1 MDQKANQLLQEI
13 DLARCRAQWSTAME
27 LSKKYKKIKP
37 QDSVLDITICTEV
50 DLIKLLKSTTDIE
63 KRGWDIIHQHDS
75 PQNIALLPVIESS
88 KVKHLVARLDF
99 LNVDQNDQ
107 VDLNNT
113 DNWQA
118 QFSKIL
124 LARIYFESGQYD
136 LALAALQNLALRV
149 EDVETGY
156 GLVLLVQARAIKGI
170 CLEKQNKPEAAIE
183 AYEAAWQAVELQP
196 QERGVMLSFWI
207 EECLY
212 RGCLLRLQLNHPVKE
227 TLTMMRA
234 YVQLVSS
241 HWSPHWRMF
250 RRWVIFKFYAEYLV
264 KTCQNGTFTVS
275 ENNRQVVYT

>member
-1 MDQKANQLLQEI
+1 M
-13 DLARCRAQWSTAME
+13 
-27 LSKKYKKIKP
+27 
-37 QDSVLDITICTEV
+37 
-50 DLIKLLKSTTDIE
+50 
-63 KRGWDIIHQHDS
+63 
-75 PQNIALLPVIESS
+75 
-88 KVKHLVARLDF
+88 
-99 LNVDQNDQ
+99 
-107 VDLNNT
+107 
-113 DNWQA
+113 

-212 RGCLLRLQLNHPVKE
+212 RGCLLRLQLK
-227 TLTMMRA
+227 
-234 YVQLVSS
+234 
-241 HWSPHWRMF
+241 
-250 RRWVIFKFYAEYLV
+250 
-264 KTCQNGTFTVS
+264 
-275 ENNRQVVYT
+275 